1 MTSVIRLSL
10 QKKKGD
16 YLLSRF
22 RSTIGGKGL
31 HFSAR
36 QGTRCSPFP
45 MVAIDKNYQGSF
57 GYQAA
62 ENSVKESIVAI
73 LVTIIGTVNP
83 QGIIQQSIDAT
94 LRMNSNSNSIS
105 TTQSIFVFGLLD

>member
-1 MTSVIRLSL
+1 M
-10 QKKKGD
+10 
-16 YLLSRF
+16 
-22 RSTIGGKGL
+22 
-31 HFSAR
+31 
-36 QGTRCSPFP
+36 RCFPFP

-57 GYQAA
+57 SYQAA

-83 QGIIQQSIDAT
+83 QGIIQQSSDAT
-94 LRMNSNSNSIS
+94 LRMNSNSSSIS